1 MRMTRLSIV
10 LIGLAFSLQA
20 SATDLL
26 QAYRDALAN
35 DSIYASARA
44 DLAAGRE
51 LSVQGRANLLPL
63 IGLSGNHQR
72 IRRESS
78 PEYTARGYTLSL
90 AQPLIDTAAWQT
102 YEQSKLQV
110 AASETSFAVAG
121 QNLILRVAQAYFDV
135 LAAQDT
141 LTSLRAQ
148 KTAIEEQL
156 AFAKRNFEVG
166 NATITDTHE
175 AQARYDLATAQE
187 LAAQSDLDIKREA
200 LIQLTGQPAATLSV
214 LRKDAALQ
222 TPQPAQ
228 MAPWV
233 SNAEQQNFDV
243 LSKQLSLEI
252 AQRDI
257 TRNRAGHYPTVDLV
271 ASRTD
276 TTQRSNI
283 IGQTNS
289 TGLTNSVGVQWQIP
303 LYSGFAV
310 TSRVR
315 QAIALEDKARSDL
328 ESSRRVA
335 AQAARQA
342 YFGVTSGLAQV
353 KALEAAELS
362 SRSSLES
369 NRIGY
374 RVGVRINIDVLNAQQ
389 QLYVT
394 QRDLAQARYNTLLN
408 SLRLKSA
415 AGILQEED
423 LIQINTLLVPESQT
437 QPQS

>member
-1 MRMTRLSIV
+1 MRV
-10 LIGLAFSLQA
+10 LRFSAVLLALAASLPA

-35 DSIYASARA
+35 DAIYASARSA
-44 DLAAGRE
+44 AAAGRE

-63 IGLSGNHQR
+63 IGLSGNHQQ
-72 IRRESS
+72 IRRQST

-110 AASETSFAVAG
+110 AASETTFAVAA
-121 QNLILRVAQAYFDV
+121 QDLILRVAQAYFDV

-141 LTSLRAQ
+141 LTSLQAQ
-148 KTAIEEQL
+148 KNAIDEQL

-187 LAAQSDLDIKREA
+187 LAAQSDLEIKREA
-200 LIQLTGQPAATLSV
+200 LAQLTGQSATALAV
-214 LRKDAALQ
+214 LRKNAQLQ
-222 TPQPAQ
+222 PPQPAQ
-228 MAPWV
+228 MSPWV
-233 SNAEQQNFDV
+233 SNAEQHNFDV
-243 LSKQLSLEI
+243 MAKQLMLEI

-271 ASRTD
+271 ATHTD
-276 TTQRSNI
+276 TTQRNNVIGQSTAT
-283 IGQTNS
+283 GQTNAV
-289 TGLTNSVGVQWQIP
+289 GLQWQIP
-303 LYSGFAV
+303 LFSGFAV
-310 TSRVR
+310 TSQVR
-315 QAIALEDKARSDL
+315 QAIALEDKARADL

-342 YFGVTSGLAQV
+342 YVGVTSGLAQV
-353 KALEAAELS
+353 KALEAAEIS

-415 AGILQEED
+415 AGMLQEED
-423 LIQINTLLVPESQT
+423 LIQINTLLAPPATS
-437 QPQS
+437 PQS